1 MLLFVFLLLAVSAL
15 PTHTNNATLIPI
27 EENSGKM
34 NYITIEWV
42 NTTSLPAKLEGFS
55 AAVVKHDSET
65 PPRVKHWTISDCES
79 FSREQMAAVIRY
91 YPYVEVVCE
100 KQNSLLYP
108 SVLDDSPTGPKQPDA
123 TDWYLTKLTSYR
135 FKEFKIEV
143 EAEETFLKMPLAQ
156 CVAFSHE
163 EAPATTE
170 VRLTIAGSPKVTP
183 GISGG
188 MPIPYFGISSGFT
201 AGLGVTASIYVN
213 HACNGKTAPV
223 RPFISLATI
232 KLRICSRQWKVNFH
246 RYNFIKKLEWEE
258 DEFTLL
264 GRRAPVL
271 SCVSE
276 LYQPGVCG
284 WTDFPMDDKPQL
296 LPGVDEVYEIA

>member
-1 MLLFVFLLLAVSAL
+1 MPFSVSISESRANDYSQKEKDFGFMTYSNSCHAFHWAASREERINPRLLRLQNNRFPVYSFKMTLSIWRPKPLQLTSHAIFVFLLLAVSAL

-34 NYITIEWV
+34 NYITIEWM
-42 NTTSLPAKLEGFS
+42 NTTSLPSKLEGFS

-183 GISGG
+183 GISGECL
-188 MPIPYFGISSGFT
+188 FRISESV
-201 AGLGVTASIYVN
+201 LVSQ
-213 HACNGKTAPV
+213 
-223 RPFISLATI
+223 LALVLPLQSTWI
-232 KLRICSRQWKVNFH
+232 TPATEKRR
-246 RYNFIKKLEWEE
+246 
-258 DEFTLL
+258 LL
-264 GRRAPVL
+264 GRSFL
-271 SCVSE
+271 
-276 LYQPGVCG
+276 
-284 WTDFPMDDKPQL
+284 
-296 LPGVDEVYEIA
+296 

>member
-1 MLLFVFLLLAVSAL
+1 MLFYVFLLWAVSAL
-15 PTHTNNATLIPI
+15 PTFINNATLIPL
-27 EENSGKM
+27 EDENGTP
-34 NYITIEWV
+34 NYIKIENV
-42 NTTSLPAKLEGFS
+42 NTTSLPTNIEGFS
-55 AAVVKHDSET
+55 AAVVKHNRET

-79 FSREQMAAVIRY
+79 FSKQQMAAVIRY

-100 KQNSLLYP
+100 KQNSLFYP
-108 SVLDDSPTGPKQPDA
+108 AALDDSPTGPKQPDA

-143 EAEETFLKMPLAQ
+143 EAEETSLKMPLAQ
-156 CVAFSHE
+156 CIAFSHE

-183 GISGG
+183 GVGGG
-188 MPIPYFGISSGFT
+188 MPIPYFGINSGFS
-201 AGLGVTASIYVN
+201 AGLGITASIYVN

-223 RPFISLATI
+223 RPFISLTTI
-232 KLRICSRQWKVNFH
+232 KLRICSRQWKVNLH

-258 DEFTLL
+258 GEFTLL
-264 GRRAPVL
+264 GRRAPLL

-276 LYQPGVCG
+276 LYEPGVCG
-284 WTDFPMDDKPQL
+284 WTDFPMDDAPQL
-296 LPGVDEVYEIA
+296 LPETDEVYEID